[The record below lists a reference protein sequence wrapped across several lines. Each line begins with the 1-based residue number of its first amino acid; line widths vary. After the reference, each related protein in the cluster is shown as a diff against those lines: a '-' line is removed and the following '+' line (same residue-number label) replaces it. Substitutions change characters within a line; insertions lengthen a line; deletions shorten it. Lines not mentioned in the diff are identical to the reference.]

1 MNSPQRVGAAPAP
14 RKFLPKKSRWLTSRT
29 VWRGCGFATAVV
41 AVIGVGTA
49 SAMFVDYL
57 ADRAVMRA
65 AKAPKA
71 LKTPAPQPELA
82 G

>member
-1 MNSPQRVGAAPAP
+1 MRQQR
-14 RKFLPKKSRWLTSRT
+14 S
-29 VWRGCGFATAVV
+29 

-71 LKTPAPQPELA
+71 LKTPGAAAGTCRPDEAARPIVRQGKPAVTGTSRQAIAKPQPR
-82 G
+82 